1 MIDSPIC
8 NDCICLPICIS
19 KRGYYL
25 ITECRTI
32 GDVLKAVSVSL
43 KSDEGVTINFIAL
56 NKEFSLHKGSNGS
69 VVSVSII

>member
-25 ITECRTI
+25 ITECTTI
-32 GDVLKAVSVSL
+32 EDVLRTVSISL

-69 VVSVSII
+69 VVSLSII